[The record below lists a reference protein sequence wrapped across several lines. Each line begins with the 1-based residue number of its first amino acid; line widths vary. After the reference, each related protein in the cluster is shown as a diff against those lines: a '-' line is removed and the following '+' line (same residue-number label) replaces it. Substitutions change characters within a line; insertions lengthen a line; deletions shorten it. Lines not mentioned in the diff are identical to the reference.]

1 MITLQTYTVYCID
14 NYSIEVYYRL
24 YNKRFCSFG
33 YRHLVD
39 LLKSTINQKDN
50 ILENVIDFYIDDEE
64 GVGTVQYER
73 DRRKIQSY
81 NTIEEFIDDNIQ
93 ELL

>member
-1 MITLQTYTVYCID
+1 MITLQTYTMCCID
-14 NYSIEVYYRL
+14 NYNFKVYYRL
-24 YNKRFCSFG
+24 YNKRYCSFG
-33 YRHLVD
+33 YSNLID

-50 ILENVIDFYIDDEE
+50 ILENIIDFYIDDEE
-64 GVGTVQYER
+64 GVGTIQYER
-73 DRRKIQSY
+73 DRKKIQSY